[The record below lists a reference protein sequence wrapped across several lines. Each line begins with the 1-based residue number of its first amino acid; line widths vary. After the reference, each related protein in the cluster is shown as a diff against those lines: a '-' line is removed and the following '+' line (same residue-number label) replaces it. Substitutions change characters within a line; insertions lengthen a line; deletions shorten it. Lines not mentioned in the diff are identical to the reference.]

1 MGKKVDI
8 LYAEDDERTARMVK
22 DSLEEHEFQ
31 VRVVYDGVRAW
42 DVFRYNPP
50 DLLLVDLEIPGKD
63 GLELV
68 ECVRKINERVPIIF
82 YSSHMDVAKELEAI
96 KLGADDCI
104 RKGVPVEFLI
114 AKLNNVYRRVVRD
127 DGNHQVYF
135 LSEMTKFNAVAGL
148 LTMDGQ
154 MILLKT
160 MDARLLHLLCVKM
173 HEVAGYEYLI
183 RGLWGNFEYKE
194 KGNALRKGIIKLKK
208 ILEPDTSLFLS
219 NTFGEGYVL
228 SSSEF

>member
-1 MGKKVDI
+1 
-8 LYAEDDERTARMVK
+8 
-22 DSLEEHEFQ
+22 
-31 VRVVYDGVRAW
+31 
-42 DVFRYNPP
+42 
-50 DLLLVDLEIPGKD
+50 
-63 GLELV
+63 
-68 ECVRKINERVPIIF
+68 
-82 YSSHMDVAKELEAI
+82 MDVAKELEAI

-114 AKLNNVYRRVVRD
+114 AKLNNIYRRVVRD

>member
-1 MGKKVDI
+1 MDI

-82 YSSHMDVAKELEAI
+82 YRFAHGCCE
-96 KLGADDCI
+96 
-104 RKGVPVEFLI
+104 
-114 AKLNNVYRRVVRD
+114 
-127 DGNHQVYF
+127 
-135 LSEMTKFNAVAGL
+135 
-148 LTMDGQ
+148 
-154 MILLKT
+154 
-160 MDARLLHLLCVKM
+160 
-173 HEVAGYEYLI
+173 
-183 RGLWGNFEYKE
+183 
-194 KGNALRKGIIKLKK
+194 GIGGDK
-208 ILEPDTSLFLS
+208 IGSR
-219 NTFGEGYVL
+219 
-228 SSSEF
+228 

>member
-1 MGKKVDI
+1 MDI

-173 HEVAGYEYLI
+173 HEVAVYEYLI

>member
-1 MGKKVDI
+1 MDI

-50 DLLLVDLEIPGKD
+50 DLLLLDLEIPGKD

-183 RGLWGNFEYKE
+183 RGL
-194 KGNALRKGIIKLKK
+194 
-208 ILEPDTSLFLS
+208 
-219 NTFGEGYVL
+219 
-228 SSSEF
+228 